1 MEKEKFGQALLLLR
15 KQQNMSQ
22 KELAEKLCVT
32 PAAVSKWEHG
42 QNYPD
47 ITMIS
52 TIADIFNISCD
63 DLLHPDKVLS
73 PSKEK
78 RNLSGFAKKNKVLIP
93 ICLCLVL
100 LLAVGAIA
108 MLKKPQSTI
117 THSPFTLISARSAQI
132 AMTNEKVYELA
143 VLVEGTPSQTE
154 YNAYYNE
161 LRQNYEAG
169 AYGNVD
175 FSTLKIYFYEDE
187 NAASTFEEGNA
198 AFVASLYF

>member
-52 TIADIFNISCD
+52 TIADIFQVSCD

-73 PSKEK
+73 PQEEK
-78 RNLSGFAKKNKVLIP
+78 RTLSLHSKKNKILIP

-100 LLAVGAIA
+100 LLFLGGIAI
-108 MLKKPQSTI
+108 LKKPQSTDA
-117 THSPFTLISARSAQI
+117 HSPFTLLSARSAHI
-132 AMTNEKVYELA
+132 AITNEKVYELA
-143 VLVEGTPSQTE
+143 VLVEGEPSQEE
-154 YNAYYNE
+154 YNSYYNE

-169 AYGNVD
+169 VYGDVD
-175 FSTLKIYFYEDE
+175 LSTMKIYFYEDE
-187 NAASTFEEGNA
+187 NTTSTFEEGNA
-198 AFVASLYF
+198 AFIASLYF

>member
-52 TIADIFNISCD
+52 VIADIFQVSCD

-73 PSKEK
+73 PQKKSF
-78 RNLSGFAKKNKVLIP
+78 SKKNIVLIL
-93 ICLCLVL
+93 ICLGLVL
-100 LLAVGAIA
+100 LLFVGGIAI
-108 MLKKPQSTI
+108 LKKPQSTD
-117 THSPFTLISARSAQI
+117 THSPFTLISARSGQI

-143 VLVEGTPSQTE
+143 VLVEGTPSQAA

-175 FSTLKIYFYEDE
+175 FSTLKIYFYEDK
-187 NAASTFEEGNA
+187 NTASTFEEGNA
-198 AFVASLYF
+198 AFIASLYF